1 MSISDDHDLFYEK
14 LCEDHVK
21 FINELT
27 NAPNNGDE
35 YTIDENGDAIF
46 NVGAFVLESNLCTP
60 NKVKLTQIVSELG
73 SRRHL
78 TPFRFPREAYGY
90 LVCFSWGI
98 EQGLKVK
105 ECK

>member
-1 MSISDDHDLFYEK
+1 MSISDDLFHEK
-14 LCEDHVK
+14 LCEDHVR

-35 YTIDENGDAIF
+35 WTIDENGDAIF
-46 NVGAFVLESNLCTP
+46 NVGAFVLESNLSTP
-60 NKVKLTQIVSELG
+60 NKVQLTQIVSESG

-78 TPFRFPREAYGY
+78 TPFRSPREAYGY

-98 EQGLKVK
+98 EQGFKVK
-105 ECK
+105 ECRQ